1 MSKIPRFQLFSG
13 FVDKTYLAIA
23 HFHLLWN
30 IKVCVTAELFSLC
43 KRVEETTL
51 QVCTGLSTAPSY
63 LNLSHGYSYP
73 SPQV

>member
-23 HFHLLWN
+23 HSHLLLLN
-30 IKVCVTAELFSLC
+30 FSVCARGW
-43 KRVEETTL
+43 KKTTL